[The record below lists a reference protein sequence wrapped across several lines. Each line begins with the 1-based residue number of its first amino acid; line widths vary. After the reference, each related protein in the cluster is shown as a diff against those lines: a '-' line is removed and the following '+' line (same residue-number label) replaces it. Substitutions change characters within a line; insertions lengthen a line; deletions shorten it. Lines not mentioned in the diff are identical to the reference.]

1 MCGEKCLIIKIGCF
15 NIDIKSFDTRL
26 LTYRENRII
35 IVFGKNT
42 SNITKDLLYNIKEI
56 PVGVCITKTND
67 YDKHI
72 PYKFIYNEYSP
83 QILDNILKR
92 QRIIVKNVMDNLK
105 VMKINDSELFI
116 LIDNN
121 CISNLSSFS
130 TDKNMRELFFNIRSY
145 HIRYI
150 LNSDYPI
157 LLTPMLR
164 SNIDLIFI
172 KGNTN
177 MNYKKDIYDKYA
189 SIFPSFEIFCN
200 ILEECSRNNGYLVI
214 HMSSNSIKLEEKIF
228 YYNPIDYGDFKVG
241 CDDYW
246 NY

>member
-1 MCGEKCLIIKIGCF
+1 MCDEKCLSIQIGDSI
-15 NIDIKSFDTRL
+15 IDIKSFDTRL
-26 LTYRENRII
+26 LNYHQNRII
-35 IVFGKNT
+35 IVLGTNT

-56 PVGVCITKTND
+56 PVGVCITNSND

-105 VMKINDSELFI
+105 VMNINDSQLFI
-116 LIDNN
+116 LIDNK

-130 TDKNMRELFFNIRSY
+130 TDKNMRELFLNGRHY

-150 LNSDYPI
+150 LSSDYPL

-164 SNIDLIFI
+164 CNIDLIFI
-172 KGNTN
+172 KETTN
-177 MNYKKDIYDKYA
+177 MNYKKDIYDRYA
-189 SIFPSFEIFCN
+189 NIFDTFESFCN
-200 ILEECSRNNGYLVI
+200 TLDECSKYNSYLVI
-214 HMSSNSIKLEEKIF
+214 HNSSHSIKLEDMIF
-228 YYNPIDYGDFKVG
+228 YYNAIDHGDFKVG
-241 CDDYW
+241 CEDYW
-246 NY
+246 NF

>member
-1 MCGEKCLIIKIGCF
+1 MCIEKCLTIKIGDC
-15 NIDIKSFDTRL
+15 NIYIKSFDTRL
-26 LTYRENRII
+26 LTCRENRII
-35 IVFGKNT
+35 IVLGTNT

-56 PVGVCITKTND
+56 PVGICITKTTD

-83 QILDNILKR
+83 QILDNILGR

-130 TDKNMRELFFNIRSY
+130 TDKNMRELFLNGRHY

-164 SNIDLIFI
+164 TNIDLIFI
-172 KGNTN
+172 KGTGNI
-177 MNYKKDIYDKYA
+177 NYKRDIYARYA
-189 SIFPSFEIFCN
+189 TIFPSFEIFCN
-200 ILEECSRNNGYLVI
+200 ILEECSRDNGYLVI
-214 HMSSNSIKLEEKIF
+214 HNSSRSIKLEDMIF
-228 YYNPIDYGDFKVG
+228 YYKAIDHGDFKVG
-241 CDDYW
+241 CKQYW

>member
-1 MCGEKCLIIKIGCF
+1 MFREKCLTIKIGGL
-15 NIDIKSFDTRL
+15 NINIKGFDTRL
-26 LTYRENRII
+26 LSYRENRII
-35 IVFGKNT
+35 IVLGTNT
-42 SNITKDLLYNIKEI
+42 SNITKDLLYNMKET
-56 PVGVCITKTND
+56 PVGVCITKTTD
-67 YDKHI
+67 YDTHI

-83 QILDNILKR
+83 QILDNILGR
-92 QRIIVKNVMDNLK
+92 QRIIVKNVMDNLN

-116 LIDNN
+116 LIDNK

-130 TDKNMRELFFNIRSY
+130 TDKNMRELFLNTRHY

-172 KGNTN
+172 KGTSNI
-177 MNYKKDIYDKYA
+177 NYKKDIYNRYGT
-189 SIFPSFEIFCN
+189 IFPSFETFCN
-200 ILEECSRNNGYLVI
+200 ILEECSRDNGYLVI
-214 HMSSNSIKLEEKIF
+214 HMSSLSIKLEEMIF
-228 YYNPIDYGDFKVG
+228 YYNAIDHGDFKVG

>member
-1 MCGEKCLIIKIGCF
+1 MFREKCLTIKIGDST
-15 NIDIKSFDTRL
+15 IDIKSFDTRL
-26 LTYRENRII
+26 LTYRENRIM
-35 IVFGKNT
+35 IVLGINT
-42 SNITKDLLYNIKEI
+42 SNITKDLLYNIKET
-56 PVGVCITKTND
+56 PVGVCITKNND

-83 QILDNILKR
+83 QILDNILER
-92 QRIIVKNVMDNLK
+92 QRIIVKNVMDNLE

-116 LIDNN
+116 LIDNK

-130 TDKNMRELFFNIRSY
+130 TDKNMREVFLNGRHY

-150 LNSDYPI
+150 INSDYPI

-164 SNIDLIFI
+164 SYVDLVFIEGTNNI
-172 KGNTN
+172 
-177 MNYKKDIYDKYA
+177 NYKKDIYDRYA
-189 SIFPSFEIFCN
+189 NIFSSFETFCN
-200 ILEECSRNNGYLVI
+200 TLEECSRDNGYLVI
-214 HMSSNSIKLEEKIF
+214 HRSSLSIKLEDMIF
-228 YYNPIDYGDFKVG
+228 YYNAVDHGDFKVG